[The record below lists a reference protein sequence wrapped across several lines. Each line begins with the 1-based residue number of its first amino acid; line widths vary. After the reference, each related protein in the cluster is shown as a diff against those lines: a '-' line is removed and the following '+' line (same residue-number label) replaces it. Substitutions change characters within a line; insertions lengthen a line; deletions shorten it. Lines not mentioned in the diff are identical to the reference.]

1 MFCESKNLSALV
13 TPREEATGKD
23 HLQLVW
29 QFYRRQAC
37 EQLILNLS
45 HSSLSLDYNT
55 DWHLIGLCFYFGFKS
70 KIS

>member
-1 MFCESKNLSALV
+1 MFCKSKNLSALV
-13 TPREEATGKD
+13 TRREPLARIIYSWSDSFIG
-23 HLQLVW
+23 
-29 QFYRRQAC
+29 RQAC